1 MSYEVQLV
9 PSGRTFRVEN
19 GQPILTAGLAAG
31 IKMPYGCRMGTC
43 RSCRGK
49 VLSGKIDFGDAHP
62 AYLPVQQRDAGYA
75 LLCKGSAHSDLVI
88 EVDEVLVVTPQVV
101 PALVKTIV
109 RAAPD
114 VALLSLRL
122 PLHLNLQFDAGQY
135 VDFLLPNGVRRSYS
149 IANAPDAAGVINL
162 EFHIRHL
169 PGGLFTDAVFGTL
182 KVRDKIQI
190 EAPLGTFLL
199 RESTKPVL
207 FLASG
212 TGYAPIR
219 SILLNELSKRSARQ
233 MVLYWGGR
241 ARQDLYMLDEAA
253 QLAERYPNFSFIPVL
268 SEALTEDHWR
278 GANGFVHAAAMQGIP
293 DMRGWQVYACGAP
306 LMVEAA
312 RRDFIRDCK
321 LDEADFYSDA
331 FLSSADLARLEQA

>member
-1 MSYEVQLV
+1 
-9 PSGRTFRVEN
+9 
-19 GQPILTAGLAAG
+19 
-31 IKMPYGCRMGTC
+31 
-43 RSCRGK
+43 
-49 VLSGKIDFGDAHP
+49 
-62 AYLPVQQRDAGYA
+62 
-75 LLCKGSAHSDLVI
+75 
-88 EVDEVLVVTPQVV
+88 
-101 PALVKTIV
+101 
-109 RAAPD
+109 
-114 VALLSLRL
+114 
-122 PLHLNLQFDAGQY
+122 
-135 VDFLLPNGVRRSYS
+135 
-149 IANAPDAAGVINL
+149 
-162 EFHIRHL
+162 
-169 PGGLFTDAVFGTL
+169 
-182 KVRDKIQI
+182 VRDKIQI